1 MKLSRLSHA
10 TLVAAAIVS
19 QACSSSDSGS
29 ALPPGAGGGGAGGG
43 FQHMGGSGGTSSG
56 GAPSGAGGSHALDC
70 PTPSMDAYPPVTL
83 AAFTP
88 PSDPGPK
95 GILLDVSGEVLAF
108 GGYPFPAAQK
118 GDPVFVDGWE
128 VKFSRLLVTVDHI
141 TLRQNPD
148 KNPGDESQTD
158 AEVQNVSGPWAVDLH
173 KKGPLAGKGGADETA
188 IPIAAFAG
196 QSLDST
202 ARYAFGFDVVAATAS
217 AKNVNLDPAA
227 LADYAEMVAK
237 GYAVYY
243 VGTATFKGSGCVPES
258 PAFDEL
264 PKVVDF
270 RLGFATPTTYVN
282 CQNPDN
288 DPAKGFPNEEHQRGI
303 AIKENASVIA
313 QLTFHTDHPFWDS
326 VVHDSPPHFD
336 PIAAQ
341 YTCVPAGTTPTAR
354 VEDMAGVDFEGFRD
368 RGGNKLPWRSCV
380 GAAFVPPDTGAMHFD
395 PQSVP
400 IDPSSADGSK
410 LRDYRDY
417 LTYNQSTQGHL
428 NSNGLCFVKRGY
440 PSPLLGE
447 AGRTCGASVRGR
459 GSAARTAF
467 PASPTP

>member
-1 MKLSRLSHA
+1 MKLSHLAR
-10 TLVAAAIVS
+10 TTVVAGAIAG
-19 QACSSSDSGS
+19 QACSSSESNTPLS
-29 ALPPGAGGGGAGGG
+29 PGAGGTGAGGS
-43 FQHMGGSGGTSSG
+43 FQHMGPGGGSSSG
-56 GAPSGAGGSHALDC
+56 GAQSGAGGSHALDC
-70 PTPSMDAYPPVTL
+70 PTPSTDSFQPVAL
-83 AAFTP
+83 AAFAP

-108 GGYPFPAAQK
+108 GGYAFPPAVK
-118 GDPVFVDGWE
+118 GDPAFVDGWE
-128 VKFSRLLVTVDHI
+128 VKFSRLLVTVDNI
-141 TLRQNPD
+141 TLGQNPD
-148 KNPGDESQTD
+148 KNPGDESQTGG
-158 AEVQNVSGPWAVDLH
+158 ELQKVSGPWAVDLH
-173 KKGPLAGKGGADETA
+173 KKGSLAGKGGADETA
-188 IPIAAFAG
+188 IPLAAFGG
-196 QSLDST
+196 QNLDPT

-227 LADYAEMVAK
+227 LADYAEMIAK

-258 PAFDEL
+258 AAFAKL

-270 RLGFATPTTYVN
+270 RLGFATPTTYIN

-288 DPAKGFPNEEHQRGI
+288 DPAKGFLNEEHQRGI

-326 VVHDSPPHFD
+326 VVHDSPAHFD

-341 YTCVPAGTTPTAR
+341 YTCVPPGTTPTAR

-368 RGGNKLPWRSCV
+368 RAGNKLPWRSCV

-400 IDPSSADGSK
+400 IDPSSTDGSK

-417 LTYNQSTQGHL
+417 LIYNQSTQGHL
-428 NSNGLCFVKRGY
+428 NSNGLCYVARGY
-440 PSPLLGE
+440 PSPL
-447 AGRTCGASVRGR
+447 
-459 GSAARTAF
+459 
-467 PASPTP
+467 